1 MDQPKITYHLLNADD
16 TYTKQSSV
24 YAGTYTGNEAIEINL
39 QIWNNYRGTED
50 IEDLENFSIV
60 ARFLTEE
67 DNALLRY
74 ISLSITDEIE
84 IPSIIEN
91 NALIKLLKFY
101 GKKIEN
107 NALIGTFIDPV
118 TLSGQAN
125 TGSEE
130 YTQNYIPITV
140 TFNPAPGAYL
150 KDHDLKSLVIEIVEL

>member
-39 QIWNNYRGTED
+39 RIWNNYRGTED

-91 NALIKLLKFY
+91 NALI
-101 GKKIEN
+101 
-107 NALIGTFIDPV
+107 GTFIDPV

-130 YTQNYIPITV
+130 YTRSYIPITV

>member
-24 YAGTYTGNEAIEINL
+24 YAGTYTGNEAIEVNL
-39 QIWNNYRGTED
+39 RIWNNYRGTED

-60 ARFLTEE
+60 VRFLTEE

-91 NALIKLLKFY
+91 NALI
-101 GKKIEN
+101 
-107 NALIGTFIDPV
+107 GTFIDPV
-118 TLSGQAN
+118 TLSGKAN